1 MCMVSDLTRN
11 GALQEDGNSSHRR
24 HTHAAHNPEWL
35 QGDAILAA
43 ATASCV
49 AADVK
54 CKVIPIGPL
63 PSSQVSSLFI
73 LHLHVPPTLTTCV
86 AALEVKN

>member
-1 MCMVSDLTRN
+1 MYGLWLTRI
-11 GALQEDGNSSHRR
+11 GASQDDGGSSHRR
-24 HTHAAHNPEWL
+24 HMHAGHNPEWL
-35 QGDAILAA
+35 QGDTILAA

-63 PSSQVSSLFI
+63 PSSQVS
-73 LHLHVPPTLTTCV
+73 P
-86 AALEVKN
+86 

>member
-1 MCMVSDLTRN
+1 MSRLRMTKFE
-11 GALQEDGNSSHRR
+11 ALQDDGNSSHRR
-24 HTHAAHNPEWL
+24 HTHGAHNPEWL

-63 PSSQVSSLFI
+63 PSSQVRSAAT
-73 LHLHVPPTLTTCV
+73 LHLHVIPTLTT
-86 AALEVKN
+86 